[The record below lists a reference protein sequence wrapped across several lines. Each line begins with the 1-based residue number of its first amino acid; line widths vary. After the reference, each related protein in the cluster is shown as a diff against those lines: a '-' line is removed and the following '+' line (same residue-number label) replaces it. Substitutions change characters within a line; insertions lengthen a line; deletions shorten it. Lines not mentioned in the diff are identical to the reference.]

1 MPLEVKKQN
10 RENNQSLLRRFS
22 KGMQQ
27 SGILIRAKKG
37 RFVQRVKSED
47 MKKKSALRRLEK
59 RDEYEKLKKLGE
71 IERKIRR

>member
-37 RFVQRVKSED
+37 RFVQRKKSED

>member
-27 SGILIRAKKG
+27 SGILILAKKR

>member
-27 SGILIRAKKG
+27 SGILIRAKKR
-37 RFVQRVKSED
+37 RFVQRKKSED